1 MHMYSVTEFAKLL
14 NYNRRTIYRWVKA
27 GKLEH
32 YVFNGQTRI
41 PHSEYERL
49 LKECKV
55 AKKD

>member
-1 MHMYSVTEFAKLL
+1 MYSVTEFAKLL